1 MNFSFGVPAK
11 SFKPPPADTPYRRA
25 QQEWD
30 ARMGSAIAAA
40 RLWRGAAFA
49 ALGIIGFLCVAL
61 TLIALQQRT
70 FVHVV
75 EVSPE
80 GQVMAVRAA
89 DARWTPSNAQ
99 IAHHLGRF
107 VRLVR
112 SLPTDGVVLRD
123 NWLEAYRFL
132 TPQAAAQLSD
142 IARQD
147 DPFLS
152 LGRVGRI
159 VHVRSIMARSNNVW
173 EVSWIERAT
182 NATGASGPEV
192 YTGVFTLTTRAPRNA
207 DEVAVNP
214 LGLLISD
221 FSWSRESAARAPG
234 RQE

>member
-1 MNFSFGVPAK
+1 MNFAFRAPTKSYAAPA
-11 SFKPPPADTPYRRA
+11 PDTPYRRA

-30 ARMGSAIAAA
+30 ARMGSAVLSA
-40 RLWRGAAFA
+40 RSWRMTAFAGLGLAA
-49 ALGIIGFLCVAL
+49 ALGAALTFVAL
-61 TLIALQQRT
+61 DQRT

-80 GQVMAVRAA
+80 GQVMQVRAA
-89 DARWTPSNAQ
+89 DGRWSPTSTQ

-112 SLPTDGVVLRD
+112 SLPTDGVVLRE

-132 TPQAAAQLSD
+132 TPQAAAQLSE

-152 LGRVGRI
+152 LGRVGRT
-159 VHVRSIMARSNNVW
+159 VHIRSIMARSGNTW
-173 EVSWIERAT
+173 EVTWVERAT
-182 NATGASGPEV
+182 NATGTNSGEV
-192 YTGVFTLTTRAPRNA
+192 YSGVFTVTTRAPRSA
-207 DEVAVNP
+207 DEVAANP

-221 FSWSRESAARAPG
+221 FSWSRER
-234 RQE
+234 

>member
-1 MNFSFGVPAK
+1 MNFAFRAPTNSYAAPA
-11 SFKPPPADTPYRRA
+11 PDTPYRRA

-30 ARMGSAIAAA
+30 ARMGSAVLSA
-40 RLWRGAAFA
+40 RSWRLTAFAGLGLAA
-49 ALGIIGFLCVAL
+49 ALGAALTFVAL
-61 TLIALQQRT
+61 DQRT

-80 GQVMAVRAA
+80 GQVMQVRAA
-89 DARWTPSNAQ
+89 DGRWSPTSTQ

-112 SLPTDGVVLRD
+112 SLPTDGVVLRE

-132 TPQAAAQLSD
+132 TPQAAAQLSE

-152 LGRVGRI
+152 LGRVGRT
-159 VHVRSIMARSNNVW
+159 VHIRSIMARSGNTW
-173 EVSWIERAT
+173 EVTWVERAT
-182 NATGASGPEV
+182 NATGTNSGEV
-192 YTGVFTLTTRAPRNA
+192 YSGVFTVTTRAPRSA

-221 FSWSRESAARAPG
+221 FSWSRER
-234 RQE
+234 